1 MFFLRSIRRH
11 PEFRIGAR
19 DMLPLAAGIG
29 AWGLMTGVAM
39 VKSGM
44 SVIEAL
50 AMTFFVY
57 AGSSQL
63 ASIPL
68 IVAGAPVWVILAT
81 GFCVNLRFVVFSLH
95 LRPYLMHLPR
105 WRRLVNGYLTADLSY
120 AMFTRRFPQPA
131 TQPAE
136 HLAQEAYLAGN
147 YFVTWCSWIGL
158 SVLGVVLA
166 NFIPGEHADAHSVG
180 GAGWYDCRRVVF
192 AAAEAEHRGGDRRG
206 GCDLF
211 RARAKAAPRRV
222 AVNGATDTWTLLAI
236 AGLSVVTVL
245 ARCFFFILDR
255 PWPMPAW
262 AQRALQY
269 APVAALSAVVVPEV
283 VTLNGHFV
291 GSWQDARIFAALAGV
306 AVYLWRRSVLL
317 TLMVGMLAYLPLHLV
332 LGW

>member
-1 MFFLRSIRRH
+1 MFVLRSIRRH

-19 DMLPLAAGIG
+19 DMLPLATGIG

-39 VKSGM
+39 VQSGM
-44 SVIEAL
+44 SVIAAL

-120 AMFTRRFPQPA
+120 AMFTLRFPQPA
-131 TQPAE
+131 TGAAD

-158 SVLGVVLA
+158 SVLGIVLA
-166 NFIPGEHADAHSVG
+166 NFIPAAWGLGFAGVLCLVG
-180 GAGWYDCRRVVF
+180 ILCS
-192 AAAEAEHRGGDRRG
+192 
-206 GCDLF
+206 
-211 RARAKAAPRRV
+211 
-222 AVNGATDTWTLLAI
+222 LANTPMRM
-236 AGLSVVTVL
+236 LS
-245 ARCFFFILDR
+245 
-255 PWPMPAW
+255 
-262 AQRALQY
+262 
-269 APVAALSAVVVPEV
+269 
-283 VTLNGHFV
+283 G
-291 GSWQDARIFAALAGV
+291 ALAGATAVALYSLPLKLNIVAAILV
-306 AVYLWRRSVLL
+306 AVAACSVLERK
-317 TLMVGMLAYLPLHLV
+317 LPQ
-332 LGW
+332 GGPQ